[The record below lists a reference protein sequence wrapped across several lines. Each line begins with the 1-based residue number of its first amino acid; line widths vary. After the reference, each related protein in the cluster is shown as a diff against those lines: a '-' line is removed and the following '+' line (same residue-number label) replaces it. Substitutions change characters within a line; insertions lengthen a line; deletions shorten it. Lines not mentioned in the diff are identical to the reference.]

1 MSQAIP
7 TLHLLC
13 GKVASGKSTLAAEL
27 AERDAV
33 VLISEDEWLSALFGD
48 QMKSLQDYVN
58 CAWKLRPVMGRHVA
72 SLLKAGVS
80 VVLDFPANT
89 IENRAWM
96 RDLLKDTAAQQ
107 HLHFLDLPD
116 EVCLHRLHKRNRE
129 GAHAFAPTEDQYRRI
144 ARHFVPPLPEEGF
157 NIITHRQ

>member
-27 AERDAV
+27 AERDAA

-48 QMKSLQDYVN
+48 QMSSLQDYVS
-58 CAWKLRPVMGRHVA
+58 CALKLRPVMGRHVT

-96 RDLLKDTAAQQ
+96 RDLLEGAAAQH
-107 HLHFLDLPD
+107 HLHFLDVSD
-116 EVCLHRLHKRNRE
+116 EVCLLRLHERNRE
-129 GAHAFAPTEDQYRRI
+129 GAHSFAATEDQYRRI
-144 ARHFVPPLPEEGF
+144 ARHFVPPSPEEGF
-157 NIITHRQ
+157 NIITHR

>member
-1 MSQAIP
+1 MPQAIP

-13 GKVASGKSTLAAEL
+13 GKVASGKSTLAAKL
-27 AERDAV
+27 ASSDGA
-33 VLISEDEWLSALFGD
+33 VLISEDEWLSVLFGD
-48 QMKSLQDYVN
+48 QMNSLQDYVN
-58 CAWKLRPVMGRHVA
+58 CALKLRLVMGRHVT

-96 RDLLKDTAAQQ
+96 RDLLEDTAATH

-116 EVCLHRLHKRNRE
+116 EVCLRRLHKRNSD
-129 GAHAFAPTEDQYRRI
+129 GKHAFAATEDQYRRI
-144 ARHFVPPLPEEGF
+144 ARHFVPPSPEEGF
-157 NIITHRQ
+157 NVVTHHQ

>member
-13 GKVASGKSTLAAEL
+13 GKVASGKSTLAAEI
-27 AERDAV
+27 AERDAA

-58 CAWKLRPVMGRHVA
+58 CALKLRPVMGSHVA

-96 RDLLKDTAAQQ
+96 RDLLEGTAAQH
-107 HLHFLDLPD
+107 HLHFLDVPD
-116 EVCLHRLHKRNRE
+116 EVCLHRLHERNRE
-129 GAHAFAPTEDQYRRI
+129 GAHAFAATEDQYRRI
-144 ARHFVPPLPEEGF
+144 ARHFVPPSPEEGF

>member
-1 MSQAIP
+1 MSQVLP

-13 GKVASGKSTLAAEL
+13 GKVASGKSTLASEL
-27 AERDAV
+27 AKRDGA

-48 QMKSLQDYVN
+48 QMNSLQDYVN
-58 CAWKLRPVMGRHVA
+58 CALKLRDVMGQHVT
-72 SLLKAGVS
+72 SLLNADVS

-96 RDLLKDTAAQQ
+96 RSLLEDTAATH

-116 EVCLHRLHKRNRE
+116 EVCLRRLHTRNRE
-129 GAHAFAPTEDQYRRI
+129 GAHAFAATEDQYRRI
-144 ARHFVPPLPEEGF
+144 ARHFVSPSPEEGF
-157 NIITHRQ
+157 NVITHHQ